1 MKKRLLVICLLVF
14 LGLGVLGTISG
25 VAVMFWAS
33 RDLPSYTQ
41 VSDYRPPQVT
51 TVYAADGSVLGYFYD
66 EKRFLVNLAEMPP
79 YLPKAFLAAEDAS
92 FYQHD
97 GINPKA
103 IVRAFIKNMQ
113 AGATVEGG
121 STITQQLVKR
131 LLLTS
136 ERSYV
141 RKLKEAILAYRL
153 ERYLSK
159 DDILNMY
166 LNQIFFGHSSYGV
179 EAAARTYFGKHVGE
193 LTLAESAVLAALPQ
207 APSRTNPYADP
218 AATKD
223 RQRYVLRR
231 MLTENFITQEEH
243 DAALNEILVY
253 RSMPDP
259 SWKLG
264 AWYLEEVRRMLIDF
278 FKEENVRDLGL
289 PLERYGR
296 DALYNAG
303 LHIYTAMKPKHQQA
317 AESALREG
325 LYNTSKRHGWQGPV
339 EHLEPEQYEGFFS
352 KNVFV
357 PQDLDNAGWVKAL
370 VTKVSSREAQV
381 RMGSFTGVIGAKQVE
396 WARQPN
402 PALAP
407 EDAGQIRTPLQVL
420 KVGDVIWVSAVG
432 AQGDANPLGAPAT
445 QPGAPQDSN
454 IEAVPPYDSS
464 AVTFDKPIALALE
477 QVPMVSG
484 AIISEEIENGDVVAL
499 AGGYEYNY
507 LDQYNRAT
515 QAIRQPG
522 SAFKPVVYS
531 AAIDNGFTAASM
543 IDDSPFVADRGSEE
557 NVSTWRPSNFDGN
570 FRGPTLLRTALA
582 QSKNLCTIRVAHALG
597 IQPILDRAREMGIED
612 NIPRDLS
619 ISLGSHAVT
628 PMVMTEVYSAFA
640 SGGQRVK
647 PRLIHRIEDSWRHTI
662 VTFSPEKIDSVTPQ
676 NAYIM
681 ATLLKEV
688 IRTGSGFRA
697 KHLKRPIGGKTGT
710 SNEERDAWFVG
721 FSPFLVTTVYT
732 GYDTPRPMGK
742 WETGS
747 RVTVPVFAKY
757 REAVELDYP
766 DEDFVMPPGVKMVSI
781 DPENGFLAGIL
792 TEHSFEL
799 PFITGTEPTA
809 VSGAPR
815 RRGDDDVRGAE
826 EIFQQ

>member
-1 MKKRLLVICLLVF
+1 MKKRILVTALLVF
-14 LGLGVLGTISG
+14 LGLGVLGAISG
-25 VAVMFWAS
+25 VALVFWAS

-51 TVYAADGSVLGYFYD
+51 TVYAADGSTIGYLYD
-66 EKRFLVNLAEMPP
+66 EKRFLVNLADMPP
-79 YLPKAFLAAEDAS
+79 YLPQAFLAVEDTS
-92 FYQHD
+92 FYEHD

-103 IVRAFIKNMQ
+103 IVRAFITNMQ

-193 LTLAESAVLAALPQ
+193 LTLAESAVLAGLPQ

-218 AATKD
+218 QATRE
-223 RQRYVLRR
+223 RQRHALRR
-231 MLTENFITQEEH
+231 MLTVGFISQEEH
-243 DAALNEILVY
+243 DAALNEVLVY

-278 FKEENVRDLGL
+278 LKEENVRDLGL

-303 LHIYTAMKPKHQQA
+303 LHIHTSMKPDHQRA
-317 AESALREG
+317 AEVALREG
-325 LYNTSKRHGWQGPV
+325 LYNTGKRHGWQGPV
-339 EHLEPEQYEGFFS
+339 ERLEPEQYEEFFA
-352 KNVFV
+352 KNAFA

-370 VTKVSSREAQV
+370 VAQVSSREAQV
-381 RMGSFTGVIGAKQVE
+381 RMGSFTGVIAARQVE
-396 WARQPN
+396 WARAPN

-407 EDAGQIRTPLQVL
+407 EDAGQIRLPNQVL
-420 KVGDVIWVSAVG
+420 TVGDVVWVSAVG
-432 AQGDANPLGAPAT
+432 ASGDANPLGAPAT
-445 QPGAPQDSN
+445 PPGTPQDR
-454 IEAVPPYDSS
+454 AVPAYDSKAAS
-464 AVTFDKPIALALE
+464 FDKPIPLALE
-477 QVPMVSG
+477 QIPAVSG
-484 AIISEEIENGDVVAL
+484 AIISEETENGDVVAL
-499 AGGYEYNY
+499 VGGYEYRFD
-507 LDQYNRAT
+507 DQYNRAT
-515 QAIRQPG
+515 QAVRQPG

-531 AAIDNGFTAASM
+531 AAFDNGFTAASM
-543 IDDSPFVADRGSEE
+543 VDDSPFVSDRGADE
-557 NVSTWRPSNFDGN
+557 NSPLWRPSNFDGN
-570 FRGPTLLRTALA
+570 FRGPTILRTALVL
-582 QSKNLCTIRVAHALG
+582 SKNLVTIRLAHSLG

-612 NIPRDLS
+612 NMPRDLS
-619 ISLGSHAVT
+619 ISLGSHAIA
-628 PMVMTEVYSAFA
+628 PMTITEVYSAFA

-647 PRLIHRIEDSWRHTI
+647 PRLIHRIEDSWGHTI
-662 VTFSPEKIDSVTPQ
+662 VTFAPEKIDAITPQ

-681 ATLLKEV
+681 ASLLKEV
-688 IRTGSGFRA
+688 VRAGSGFRA
-697 KHLKRPIGGKTGT
+697 RYLKRPVAGKTGT

-721 FSPFLVTTVYT
+721 FSPFLVTAVYT
-732 GYDTPRPMGK
+732 GYDTPKPMGK
-742 WETGS
+742 YETGS
-747 RVTVPVFAKY
+747 RVAVPTFAKY
-757 REAVELDYP
+757 REKIEMDYP
-766 DEDFVMPPGVKMVSI
+766 DEDFVMPPGVKMVSV
-781 DPENGFLAGIL
+781 DPENGFLAGIR
-792 TEHSFEL
+792 TETSFEL
-799 PFITGTEPTA
+799 PFLTGTEPTA